1 MLIPKEPLVRSLNR
15 TRMRH
20 VLFQMPLSSD
30 AVLAQKALEGT
41 TVLAGLA
48 GGAAHVAVVF

>member
-1 MLIPKEPLVRSLNR
+1 VLIPKEPLVRSLNR